1 MITPQ
6 SPHGL
11 PAPAT
16 TTRRRRGPKLRAER
30 DSERAA
36 TPADLPAAPFP
47 AAAHVPY
54 DWTCAGCRRVLAR
67 TTIVPPLGTA
77 MEIRCAACGTVD
89 RLQTADVDGVVINDA
104 RRVLY
109 VPKPLTIPVG
119 GLYPARRKDG
129 GE

>member
-1 MITPQ
+1 MPTQ

-11 PAPAT
+11 PSPLPAA
-16 TTRRRRGPKLRAER
+16 RVRRGPKLRAER
-30 DSERAA
+30 ASERAA
-36 TPADLPAAPFP
+36 APSDSPAAPFP

-109 VPKPLTIPVG
+109 VPKPLTIAVG
-119 GLYPARRKDG
+119 GLYAPRRKDG
-129 GE
+129 GA